1 MKIVKMK
8 AEKSKSFVYKRKND
22 GSLATRF
29 SRIKD
34 AEHGTAV
41 NSYKSQKMKESH
53 LPVELW
59 LDQEEEE

>member
-1 MKIVKMK
+1 MK
-8 AEKSKSFVYKRKND
+8 ADKSKSFVYKRKND

-34 AEHGTAV
+34 AEQEIAA
-41 NSYKSQKMKESH
+41 NSYRSRKLKESH

-59 LDQEEEE
+59 LDQDEED